1 MKHKLGRMP
10 ILMSPRVFM
19 PTSLL
24 NLSKKYSD
32 MKKIVLSSVI
42 ASTLLLVGCSSGSA
56 EKQRNLE
63 LLAGNRASLL
73 STELPLEFGPL
84 NILRATAK
92 GSTVELM
99 MVYNTDANNAKPTE
113 QVLQSAVSSFCA
125 NKDIRSNL
133 DVGISYRIQMRNTRG
148 QLMADQLVTKD
159 SCKQG

>member
-1 MKHKLGRMP
+1 
-10 ILMSPRVFM
+10 MSRRVFM

-125 NKDIRSNL
+125 NKDIHL
-133 DVGISYRIQMRNTRG
+133 DIGISYRIQMRNTRG
-148 QLMADQLVTKD
+148 QLMADQLVTKE